1 MKEQG
6 KVVGVNISSKKGTG
20 KVNIGSGYL
29 EVDYGLRGDAHAGTE
44 RQVSL
49 FMVEKAKALA
59 RKLNVPVNPGDLA
72 ENITVEGI
80 NLEGVKPGTRLL
92 IGEAVVEIIRIGKN
106 IDNLEDHAFS
116 FHGHAPLMMEGI
128 YCRVIKSGKVKV
140 GDIVTVIEYC

>member
-1 MKEQG
+1 LKQG
-6 KVVGVNISSKKGTG
+6 KVVGVNVSSRKGTG
-20 KVNIGSGYL
+20 KVNIGSVYL

-80 NLEGVKPGTRLL
+80 NLEGAKPGTRLL
-92 IGEAVVEIIRIGKN
+92 IGEAVVEIIRIGKK
-106 IDNLEDHAFS
+106 IDNLETQ
-116 FHGHAPLMMEGI
+116 EGI